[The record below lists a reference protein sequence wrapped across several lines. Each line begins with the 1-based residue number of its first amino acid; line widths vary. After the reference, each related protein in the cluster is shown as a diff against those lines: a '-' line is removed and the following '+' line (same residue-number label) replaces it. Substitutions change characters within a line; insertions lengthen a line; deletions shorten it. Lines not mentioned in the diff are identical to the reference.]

1 MAASADQ
8 LAAASASQSAAA
20 SAGGVV
26 GMVQDF
32 QQMAAFSGRGVR
44 GGLKS
49 ILGSVK
55 GALGAGQRSQ
65 MR

>member
-8 LAAASASQSAAA
+8 LAAASASQSGAA

-44 GGLKS
+44 GRLNS
-49 ILGSVK
+49 IVGSMK
-55 GALGAGQRSQ
+55 GALSAGKRSQ

>member
-1 MAASADQ
+1 MVASADQ
-8 LAAASASQSAAA
+8 LAAASASQSGAG
-20 SAGGVV
+20 SAGGVA

-44 GGLKS
+44 GRLKS
-49 ILGSVK
+49 FVGSFK
-55 GALGAGQRSQ
+55 GALGTGQRSQ